1 MTESD
6 FNKRLKTLSLIALKV
21 IIKGTDLKTKSEL
34 LLWKFY
40 IEGKSY
46 YEIADDLGIES
57 SLVGKALWNAKKEL
71 QTIISNEKELIPD
84 EVKPYIELLLQKQW
98 QGNKQTNRLHNL
110 GYVWTVYFC
119 YNNYR

>member
-21 IIKGTDLKTKSEL
+21 IIKGTGLKTKSEL

-46 YEIADDLGIES
+46 YKIADDLGIES
-57 SLVGKALWNAKKEL
+57 SSVGKALWNAKKEL

-84 EVKPYIELLLQKQW
+84 EVKHILSSYCKNNSKGI
-98 QGNKQTNRLHNL
+98 NRQ
-110 GYVWTVYFC
+110 TVYTI
-119 YNNYR
+119 

>member
-21 IIKGTDLKTKSEL
+21 IIKGTGLKTKSEL

-46 YEIADDLGIES
+46 YGIADDLGIES
-57 SLVGKALWNAKKEL
+57 SSVCKALWNAKKEL

-84 EVKPYIELLLQKQW
+84 EVKPYIELLLQKQ
-98 QGNKQTNRLHNL
+98 
-110 GYVWTVYFC
+110 
-119 YNNYR
+119 

>member
-21 IIKGTDLKTKSEL
+21 IIKGTGLKTKSEL

-46 YEIADDLGIES
+46 YEIADDLGIFS
-57 SLVGKALWNAKKEL
+57 RQSLMEC
-71 QTIISNEKELIPD
+71 
-84 EVKPYIELLLQKQW
+84 QK
-98 QGNKQTNRLHNL
+98 GITNH
-110 GYVWTVYFC
+110 Y
-119 YNNYR
+119 

>member
-21 IIKGTDLKTKSEL
+21 IIKGTGLKTKSEL

-46 YEIADDLGIES
+46 YGIADDLGIES
-57 SLVGKALWNAKKEL
+57 SSVGKALWNAKKEL
-71 QTIISNEKELIPD
+71 IPD
-84 EVKPYIELLLQKQW
+84 EVNHILSSYCKNNSKGI
-98 QGNKQTNRLHNL
+98 NRQ
-110 GYVWTVYFC
+110 TVYTI
-119 YNNYR
+119 

>member
-1 MTESD
+1 MEELYQLGGYLELMTESD

-21 IIKGTDLKTKSEL
+21 IIKGTGLKTKSEL

-57 SLVGKALWNAKKEL
+57 SSVGKAF
-71 QTIISNEKELIPD
+71 ISNEKELIPD
-84 EVKPYIELLLQKQW
+84 EVKPYIELLLQKQ
-98 QGNKQTNRLHNL
+98 
-110 GYVWTVYFC
+110 
-119 YNNYR
+119 

>member
-21 IIKGTDLKTKSEL
+21 IIKGTGLKTKSEL

-46 YEIADDLGIES
+46 YEIANDLGIES
-57 SLVGKALWNAKKEL
+57 SSVA
-71 QTIISNEKELIPD
+71 
-84 EVKPYIELLLQKQW
+84 KPYGMPKRNYKPLLVMKR
-98 QGNKQTNRLHNL
+98 N
-110 GYVWTVYFC
+110 
-119 YNNYR
+119 

>member
-21 IIKGTDLKTKSEL
+21 IIKGTGLKTKSEL

-57 SLVGKALWNAKKEL
+57 SSV
-71 QTIISNEKELIPD
+71 ISNEKELIPD
-84 EVKPYIELLLQKQW
+84 EVKPYIELLLQKQ
-98 QGNKQTNRLHNL
+98 
-110 GYVWTVYFC
+110 
-119 YNNYR
+119 

>member
-21 IIKGTDLKTKSEL
+21 IIKGTGLKTKSEL

-57 SLVGKALWNAKKEL
+57 SSVGKALWNAKKEL
-71 QTIISNEKELIPD
+71 QTINNERHLIPQ
-84 EVKPYIELLLQKQW
+84 EIQPYIELLLQKQ
-98 QGNKQTNRLHNL
+98 
-110 GYVWTVYFC
+110 
-119 YNNYR
+119 

>member
-21 IIKGTDLKTKSEL
+21 IIKGTGLKTKSEL

-46 YEIADDLGIES
+46 
-57 SLVGKALWNAKKEL
+57 KEL

-84 EVKPYIELLLQKQW
+84 EVKPYIELLLQKQ
-98 QGNKQTNRLHNL
+98 
-110 GYVWTVYFC
+110 
-119 YNNYR
+119 

>member
-21 IIKGTDLKTKSEL
+21 IIKGTGLKTKSEL

-46 YEIADDLGIES
+46 YEIANDISGAYISIENYGIKREDLKS
-57 SLVGKALWNAKKEL
+57 YSDF
-71 QTIISNEKELIPD
+71 NEA
-84 EVKPYIELLLQKQW
+84 QKQY
-98 QGNKQTNRLHNL
+98 GNK
-110 GYVWTVYFC
+110 VYEQARYYARKEKFLD
-119 YNNYR
+119 YY

>member
-1 MTESD
+1 MELITESD

-21 IIKGTDLKTKSEL
+21 IIKGTGLKTKSEL

-57 SLVGKALWNAKKEL
+57 SSVGKALWNAK
-71 QTIISNEKELIPD
+71 KELIPD
-84 EVKPYIELLLQKQW
+84 EVKPYIELLLQKQ
-98 QGNKQTNRLHNL
+98 
-110 GYVWTVYFC
+110 
-119 YNNYR
+119 

>member
-21 IIKGTDLKTKSEL
+21 IIKGTGLKTKSEL

-40 IEGKSY
+40 IEGKSC

-57 SLVGKALWNAKKEL
+57 SSVGKALWNAKKEL

-84 EVKPYIELLLQKQW
+84 EVKPYIELLLQKQ
-98 QGNKQTNRLHNL
+98 
-110 GYVWTVYFC
+110 
-119 YNNYR
+119 

>member
-21 IIKGTDLKTKSEL
+21 IIKGTGLKTKSEL

-40 IEGKSY
+40 I
-46 YEIADDLGIES
+46 
-57 SLVGKALWNAKKEL
+57 KEL

-84 EVKPYIELLLQKQW
+84 EVKPYIELLLQKQ
-98 QGNKQTNRLHNL
+98 
-110 GYVWTVYFC
+110 
-119 YNNYR
+119 

>member
-21 IIKGTDLKTKSEL
+21 IIKGTGLKTKSEL

-46 YEIADDLGIES
+46 YEIADDLGIEKFFS
-57 SLVGKALWNAKKEL
+57 RQSLMEC
-71 QTIISNEKELIPD
+71 
-84 EVKPYIELLLQKQW
+84 QK
-98 QGNKQTNRLHNL
+98 GITNH
-110 GYVWTVYFC
+110 Y
-119 YNNYR
+119 

>member
-21 IIKGTDLKTKSEL
+21 IIKGTGLKTKSEL

-46 YEIADDLGIES
+46 YKIDDDLGIES
-57 SLVGKALWNAKKEL
+57 SSVGKALWNAKKEL

-84 EVKPYIELLLQKQW
+84 EVKPYIELKMKKQ
-98 QGNKQTNRLHNL
+98 
-110 GYVWTVYFC
+110 
-119 YNNYR
+119 

>member
-21 IIKGTDLKTKSEL
+21 IIKGTGLKTKSEL

-57 SLVGKALWNAKKEL
+57 SSVGKALWNAKKEL
-71 QTIISNEKELIPD
+71 QTIISNEKELIP
-84 EVKPYIELLLQKQW
+84 E

-110 GYVWTVYFC
+110 GYVWAVYFC

>member
-21 IIKGTDLKTKSEL
+21 IIKGTGLKTKSEL

-57 SLVGKALWNAKKEL
+57 SSVGKALWNAKR
-71 QTIISNEKELIPD
+71 NY
-84 EVKPYIELLLQKQW
+84 KPLLAMKR
-98 QGNKQTNRLHNL
+98 N
-110 GYVWTVYFC
+110 
-119 YNNYR
+119 

>member
-21 IIKGTDLKTKSEL
+21 IIKGTGLKTKSEL

-46 YEIADDLGIES
+46 YEIAE
-57 SLVGKALWNAKKEL
+57 GKALWNAKKEL

-84 EVKPYIELLLQKQW
+84 EVKPYIELLLQKQ
-98 QGNKQTNRLHNL
+98 
-110 GYVWTVYFC
+110 
-119 YNNYR
+119 

>member
-21 IIKGTDLKTKSEL
+21 IIKGTGLKTKSEL

-40 IEGKSY
+40 IEGKLY
-46 YEIADDLGIES
+46 YEIVDDLGIES
-57 SLVGKALWNAKKEL
+57 SSVGKALWNAKKEL

-84 EVKPYIELLLQKQW
+84 EVKPYIELLLQKQ
-98 QGNKQTNRLHNL
+98 
-110 GYVWTVYFC
+110 
-119 YNNYR
+119 

>member
-21 IIKGTDLKTKSEL
+21 IIKGTGLKTKSEL

-71 QTIISNEKELIPD
+71 QTIISNEKELILD
-84 EVKPYIELLLQKQW
+84 EVKPYIELLLQKQ
-98 QGNKQTNRLHNL
+98 
-110 GYVWTVYFC
+110 
-119 YNNYR
+119 

>member
-21 IIKGTDLKTKSEL
+21 IIKGTGLKTKSEL

-57 SLVGKALWNAKKEL
+57 SSVGKALWNAKKEL
-71 QTIISNEKELIPD
+71 QTINHILSSYCKNNSKGI
-84 EVKPYIELLLQKQW
+84 
-98 QGNKQTNRLHNL
+98 NRQ
-110 GYVWTVYFC
+110 TVYTI
-119 YNNYR
+119 

>member
-1 MTESD
+1 M
-6 FNKRLKTLSLIALKV
+6 
-21 IIKGTDLKTKSEL
+21 KTKSEL

-57 SLVGKALWNAKKEL
+57 SSVGKALWNAKKEL

-84 EVKPYIELLLQKQW
+84 EVKPYIDHILSSYCKNNSK
-98 QGNKQTNRLHNL
+98 GINRQ
-110 GYVWTVYFC
+110 TVYTI
-119 YNNYR
+119 

>member
-21 IIKGTDLKTKSEL
+21 IIKGTGLKTKSEL

-57 SLVGKALWNAKKEL
+57 SSVGKALWKEL

-84 EVKPYIELLLQKQW
+84 EVKPYIELLLQKQ
-98 QGNKQTNRLHNL
+98 
-110 GYVWTVYFC
+110 
-119 YNNYR
+119 